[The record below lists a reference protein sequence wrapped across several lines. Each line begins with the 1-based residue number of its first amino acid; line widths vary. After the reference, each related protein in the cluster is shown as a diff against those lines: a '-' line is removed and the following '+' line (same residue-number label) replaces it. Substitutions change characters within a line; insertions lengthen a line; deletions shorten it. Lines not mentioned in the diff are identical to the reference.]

1 MCKDVRLAHQIRTI
15 LLKISFLWEADV
27 DVEELGEVSEK
38 NAVHSGRRLAQEV
51 VLVVQQIGNRFQV
64 LERHLPDLSFCVPSY
79 SLQIRPER
87 YFLIRGNQVIFV
99 S

>member
-1 MCKDVRLAHQIRTI
+1 MCKDVRLAHQIGTI
-15 LLKISFLWEADV
+15 LLKISFLWKADV
-27 DVEELGEVSEK
+27 DIEELGKVSEK
-38 NAVHSGRRLAQEV
+38 NAVNSGRRLAQEV

-64 LERHLPDLSFCVPSY
+64 LERHLPDLRFCVPSY

-87 YFLIRGNQVIFV
+87 CFLTLGNQVIFV

>member
-1 MCKDVRLAHQIRTI
+1 M
-15 LLKISFLWEADV
+15 LKISFLWEADV
-27 DVEELGEVSEK
+27 DIEELGEVSEK

-51 VLVVQQIGNRFQV
+51 VLVVEKVGNRFQV
-64 LERHLPDLSFCVPSY
+64 LERHLPDFRFCVPSY

>member
-1 MCKDVRLAHQIRTI
+1 M
-15 LLKISFLWEADV
+15 LKISFLWEADV
-27 DVEELGEVSEK
+27 DIEELGEVSEK

-51 VLVVQQIGNRFQV
+51 VLVVEQIGNRFQV

-87 YFLIRGNQVIFV
+87 YFLTRSKQVICV

>member
-1 MCKDVRLAHQIRTI
+1 MCKDLRVAHQIRTI
-15 LLKISFLWEADV
+15 LLKISFLWKADV
-27 DVEELGEVSEK
+27 DIKELGEVTEK

-51 VLVVQQIGNRFQV
+51 VLVVQQVGNRFQV
-64 LERHLPDLSFCVPSY
+64 LERHLPDFRFCVPSY

-87 YFLIRGNQVIFV
+87 YFLTRGKQVICV

>member
-15 LLKISFLWEADV
+15 LLKISFLWKADI

-64 LERHLPDLSFCVPSY
+64 LERHLPDFRFCVPSNP
-79 SLQIRPER
+79 LQVRPE
-87 YFLIRGNQVIFV
+87 YVMLFH
-99 S
+99 

>member
-15 LLKISFLWEADV
+15 LLKISFLWKADI

-64 LERHLPDLSFCVPSY
+64 LERCLYWSHCRCSCCSEDLGHV
-79 SLQIRPER
+79 
-87 YFLIRGNQVIFV
+87 YFMLH
-99 S
+99 